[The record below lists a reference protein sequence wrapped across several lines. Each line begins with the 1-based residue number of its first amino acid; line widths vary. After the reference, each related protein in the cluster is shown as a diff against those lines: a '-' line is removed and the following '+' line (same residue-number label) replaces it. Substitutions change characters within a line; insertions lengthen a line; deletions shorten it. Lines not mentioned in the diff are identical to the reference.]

1 MWGGADCATSYLYE
15 HIPAIDNLARDG
27 TAEISAK
34 SIGSV
39 AAQTGKKL
47 VLTETFGCSGYGVT
61 PKELKL
67 IADKQYVYAVDLMC
81 QHLYNYTFSK
91 LGKID
96 CPPSFGRIMP
106 WNPSSISYYLM
117 PIVAIFNVKPLKDT
131 SYTLGLLAGLVMT
144 FSTLVYSPMWIDFYQ
159 NSLTEYPFMQDM
171 IANARIATWNSI
183 SMHGALLVG
192 GVWLVASGDFQYEP
206 KNCKF
211 FLLGLAVLLC
221 YGMVGHHFFV
231 PDKNVFFIFKNELP
245 FEITHID
252 FRLDYCILLAA
263 LLWVIYYALPYAVKN
278 IPLRIKQKKLI
289 ESYYGK

>member
-1 MWGGADCATSYLYE
+1 MDYE
-15 HIPAIDNLARDG
+15 RRKTCNQILLEVASRQQPQHHAYGRGN
-27 TAEISAK
+27 SAPD
-34 SIGSV
+34 SWR
-39 AAQTGKKL
+39 
-47 VLTETFGCSGYGVT
+47 SGDVFQRKVQKYGV
-61 PKELKL
+61 
-67 IADKQYVYAVDLMC
+67 IAGKVVLFLLLFYQVVYAITQYYDE
-81 QHLYNYTFSK
+81 HSP
-91 LGKID
+91 I
-96 CPPSFGRIMP
+96 GRIMP

-131 SYTLGLLAGLVMT
+131 SYTLGLLAGIVMT

-183 SMHGALLVG
+183 SMHGALLIG
-192 GVWLVASGDFQYEP
+192 GVWLVASGDFKYEP

-231 PDKNVFFIFKNELP
+231 PDKNVFFISKRIAVRNHAYRLP
-245 FEITHID
+245 P
-252 FRLDYCILLAA
+252 RLLHFACGAFMGDLLRAP
-263 LLWVIYYALPYAVKN
+263 VRRKN

>member
-1 MWGGADCATSYLYE
+1 MKDVRLAIRFFWKWLPVNNLNIMLMGVAIVLLTVGGAVMFSREKFKKYG
-15 HIPAIDNLARDG
+15 AIA
-27 TAEISAK
+27 
-34 SIGSV
+34 
-39 AAQTGKKL
+39 GKV
-47 VLTETFGCSGYGVT
+47 VLFLLLFYQV
-61 PKELKL
+61 
-67 IADKQYVYAVDLMC
+67 VYAITQYYDE
-81 QHLYNYTFSK
+81 HSP
-91 LGKID
+91 I
-96 CPPSFGRIMP
+96 GRIMP

-131 SYTLGLLAGLVMT
+131 SYTLGLLAGIVMT

-171 IANARIATWNSI
+171 IVNARIATWNSI

-192 GVWLVASGDFQYEP
+192 GVWLVASGDFKYEP